1 MKNKA
6 LYLIFALFVCIPS
19 FAQILDPV
27 KWKVELSKIS
37 ADGKATIT
45 YEASIDKDWHMYS
58 TKEVTD
64 GPVPT
69 SFMLSEVEGVKIL
82 SDINPR
88 SRVIEQFEP
97 AFGVTVGWYENKA
110 TFQQQVKIANKDNF
124 TLIGSVRYMTCN
136 NQNCLPPTTYEFDLS
151 QHNAVA
157 KKKNEPAEI
166 AVVKVEEKKSAE
178 KDATPIIAIKDISV
192 KDNSDTVKAIT
203 VSAENHQERIDTW
216 GNVVDEMKSFGE
228 VKTEEGKDSLLKT
241 FLTCLLGGFIA
252 VITPCVWPII
262 PMTVSFFL
270 KRGKEPKKG
279 KKAAIVYGL
288 SIIAIYVGLG
298 VVITAISGADGL
310 NQLST
315 NAIFNI
321 FLFALLVL
329 FSMSFF
335 GGFDLALPS
344 TWSTKIDQHVDKT
357 SGLLSILLMAFTLVI
372 VSFSCTGPIIGTLL
386 VDMSVNG
393 SMLAPTIGMLGF
405 AIALAIP
412 FTLFAFFPSWLKNM
426 PRSGGWLNSVKV
438 LLGFFELA
446 FSLKFLSMAD
456 LAYGWHIM
464 DREVFLVIWI
474 AIFMMAGLYLLGKIK
489 FAGDDDVEVVTVPRF
504 FLSTFCFSMCI
515 YMLPG
520 LWGAPLKAI
529 SAFVPPLNTQDFN
542 LYNDKVSATFKDYDD
557 ALMYAEMKNMPVV
570 VDFTG
575 HACVNCRK
583 MESSVWSDPRVKG
596 LLTEDYI
603 LVSLYVDDRSELP
616 KVEKVIENGKEIKLN
631 TVGEKWSY
639 LQRSKFG
646 ANAQPYYCL
655 LTPNGKPINH
665 PMGFTEK
672 SSEFIDF
679 LRTGLRNF
687 KKITKE
693 NAK

>member
-6 LYLIFALFVCIPS
+6 LFLLFALFVCIPS

-45 YEASIDKDWHMYS
+45 YEATIDKDWHMYS

-69 SFMLSEVEGVKIL
+69 SFTLSEVEGVKIT

-97 AFGVTVGWYENKA
+97 AFGVTVGWYEEKA
-110 TFQQQVKIANKDNF
+110 TFQQQVKISDKDNF
-124 TLIGSVRYMTCN
+124 TLKGSVRYMTCN

-157 KKKNEPAEI
+157 KKKNSSTVAE
-166 AVVKVEEKKSAE
+166 VET
-178 KDATPIIAIKDISV
+178 KDKQEEATNTTSTPLIAIQDL
-192 KDNSDTVKAIT
+192 AINNDSSKT
-203 VSAENHQERIDTW
+203 IAVSAENHQERIDTW
-216 GNVVDEMKSFGE
+216 ANVVDEMRAFGE
-228 VKTEEGKDSLLKT
+228 VETEEGKDSLWKT
-241 FLTCLLGGFIA
+241 FLTCLLGGLIA

-270 KRGKEPKKG
+270 KRGKDPKKG
-279 KKAAIVYGL
+279 KKAAITYGL

-298 VVITAISGADGL
+298 LVITVLSGADGL
-310 NQLST
+310 NSLST

-329 FSMSFF
+329 FSISFF

-357 SGLLSILLMAFTLVI
+357 SGMLSILLMAFTLVI

-386 VDMSVNG
+386 VDISVNG
-393 SMLAPTIGMLGF
+393 SLLAPTIGMLGF

-474 AIFMMAGLYLLGKIK
+474 VIFMLAGLYLLGKIK
-489 FAGDDDVEVVTVPRF
+489 FAGDDDVEVVSVPRF
-504 FLSTFCFSMCI
+504 FFSTFCFSMCI

-520 LWGAPLKAI
+520 LWGAPLKAV
-529 SAFVPPLNTQDFN
+529 SAFVPPLSTQDFN

-557 ALMYAEMKNMPVV
+557 ALMYAELKNMPVV

-583 MESSVWSDPRVKG
+583 MESSVWSQPRVKS
-596 LLTEDYI
+596 LLTDDYI
-603 LVSLYVDDRSELP
+603 LVSLYVDDRTELP
-616 KVEKVIENGKEIKLN
+616 RVEKVIENGKEIKLT

-655 LTPNGKPINH
+655 LDPNGKPINH

-672 SSEFIDF
+672 SDEFIDF
-679 LRTGLRNF
+679 LRTGLKNF
-687 KKITKE
+687 KKIIKE
-693 NAK
+693 NEK

>member
-1 MKNKA
+1 MRNKA
-6 LYLIFALFVCIPS
+6 LYLLFALFVCIPS
-19 FAQILDPV
+19 FSQILDPV

-45 YEASIDKDWHMYS
+45 YEATIDEGWHMYS
-58 TKEVTD
+58 TKEVID

-69 SFMLSEVEGVKIL
+69 SFMFSDVDGVKIV

-88 SRVIEQFEP
+88 SKVIEQFEP
-97 AFGVTVGWYENKA
+97 AFNVTVGWYEGKA
-110 TFQQQVKIANKDNF
+110 TFQQQVMIADKDNF
-124 TLIGSVRYMTCN
+124 TLMGTIRYMTCN
-136 NQNCLPPTTYEFDLS
+136 NQNCLPPTTHEFDLS

-157 KKKNEPAEI
+157 KKKNNPAVANPDAENNVIKENKETSAPIFTIKTLSKEECSDSVKNI
-166 AVVKVEEKKSAE
+166 AVSE
-178 KDATPIIAIKDISV
+178 
-192 KDNSDTVKAIT
+192 
-203 VSAENHQERIDTW
+203 ENHRERIDTW
-216 GNVVDEMKSFGE
+216 ANVVDEMKSFGE
-228 VKTEEGKDSLLKT
+228 VKTDEGKDSLWKT
-241 FLTCLLGGFIA
+241 FLTCLLGGLIA

-270 KRGKEPKKG
+270 KRGKDPKKG

-288 SIIAIYVGLG
+288 SIIAIYVVVG

-329 FSMSFF
+329 FSISFF

-344 TWSTKIDQHVDKT
+344 TWSTKIDQKVDKT

-393 SMLAPTIGMLGF
+393 SLLAPTIGMLGF

-583 MESSVWSDPRVKG
+583 MESSVWSQPRVKS

-603 LVSLYVDDRSELP
+603 LVSLYVDDRTELP

-655 LTPNGKPINH
+655 LDPNGKPINH
-665 PMGFTEK
+665 PMGFTEN
-672 SSEFIDF
+672 SSEFIEF
-679 LRTGLRNF
+679 LRTGLKNF
-687 KKITKE
+687 KKMTR
-693 NAK
+693 

>member
-6 LYLIFALFVCIPS
+6 LYLLFALFVCIPS

-27 KWKVELSKIS
+27 KWKVELSKIAS
-37 ADGKATIT
+37 DGKATIT
-45 YEASIDKDWHMYS
+45 YEATIEDGWHMYS

-69 SFMLSEVEGVKIL
+69 SFMLSDVDGVTIL

-88 SRVIEQFEP
+88 SHVIEQFEP
-97 AFGVTVGWYENKA
+97 AFNVTVGWYEKKA
-110 TFQQQVKIANKDNF
+110 TFQQQVKISNKDNF
-124 TLIGSVRYMTCN
+124 TLIGSVRYMMCN
-136 NQNCLPPTTYEFDLS
+136 NQNCLPPTTYDFDLS

-157 KKKNEPAEI
+157 KKKTERKVAE
-166 AVVKVEEKKSAE
+166 VEVKNPQETKS
-178 KDATPIIAIKDISV
+178 TSIISIKELPTNASNDSV
-192 KDNSDTVKAIT
+192 KNIN
-203 VSAENHQERIDTW
+203 VSAEHREDRIDTW
-216 GNVVDEMKSFGE
+216 ANVVDEMKSFGE
-228 VKTEEGKDSLLKT
+228 VKTDEGKDSLLKT

-270 KRGKEPKKG
+270 KRGNNPRKG

-288 SIIAIYVGLG
+288 SIIAIYVLVG
-298 VVITAISGADGL
+298 VIITALCGADGL
-310 NQLST
+310 NALST

-321 FLFALLVL
+321 FLFGLLVL
-329 FSMSFF
+329 FSISFF

-344 TWSTKIDQHVDKT
+344 TWSTKIDHHVDKT

-393 SMLAPTIGMLGF
+393 SLLAPTIGMMGF

-489 FAGDDDVEVVTVPRF
+489 FAGDDEVEVVSVPRF
-504 FLSTFCFSMCI
+504 FLSTFCFGMCI

-520 LWGAPLKAI
+520 LWGAPLKAV
-529 SAFVPPLNTQDFN
+529 SAFVPPLSTQDFN

-557 ALMYAEMKNMPVV
+557 ALMYAEMRNMPVV

-583 MESSVWSDPRVKG
+583 MESSVWSQPRVKG

-603 LVSLYVDDRSELP
+603 LVSLYVDDRTELP
-616 KVEKVIENGKEIKLN
+616 RVEKVIENGKEIKLT

-655 LTPNGKPINH
+655 LDPYGKPINH

-672 SSEFIDF
+672 SDEFIDF
-679 LRTGLRNF
+679 LRTGLKNF

-693 NAK
+693 NSK